1 MEGDER
7 FAKCFV
13 VITENC
19 KEWILKF
26 VEKRIKN
33 NHNGQSL
40 KDFISSS
47 YDLRSKPGVKEAL
60 PMTSSSDI
68 GIPALCI
75 VIEFGKLLIH
85 GEEKSV
91 GYQDNTTGD
100 QIDRIRQIRNTI
112 VHTAVENLGM
122 SDYDDYINNIKD
134 IGEKFERINGE
145 ATGTYTKQIELALT
159 QSR

>member
-1 MEGDER
+1 
-7 FAKCFV
+7 V

-47 YDLRSKPGVKEAL
+47 YDLRSKLVVKEAL
-60 PMTSSSDI
+60 PMTSSSDMDI
-68 GIPALCI
+68 TALCI

-100 QIDRIRQIRNTI
+100 QIDRIRQIRNTFA
-112 VHTAVENLGM
+112 HTAVANLGM

-134 IGEKFERINGE
+134 IGKKFERINGE
-145 ATGTYTKQIELALT
+145 ATGTYTKQIEHFF
-159 QSR
+159 